1 MYPIKFKPILKER
14 LWGGT
19 KLKTIF
25 NKPIET
31 DITGESWEISAV
43 KGDVSVVA
51 NGDFAGRTLQ
61 DLIDSYPEELL
72 GKHVHEKFGT
82 EFPILIKFIDA
93 REDLSIQVHP
103 NDELA
108 KIRHNSFGKT
118 EMWYVM
124 QADKGA
130 ELIVGFNK
138 DVTKEEYQKHL
149 DNGTLTDI
157 MNYEKVAE
165 GDTFFI
171 NTGKVHAIGG
181 GIIIAEIQ
189 QTSDITY
196 RVYDFNRKDKN
207 GNLRELH
214 TEQALEAIDYQ
225 KKDDFKVSYSKSE
238 NKTNEMV
245 NCPYFITNYLNLS
258 SDFEK
263 QIGEEDSFH
272 IYMCV
277 KGSGTISD
285 GEVELPICQGETV
298 LFPAS
303 CGKLCVKTSQIEL
316 LEEIL
321 GKYWGNPSARI
332 AGSVAQIRAR
342 LARNQY
348 GGTPANRGH
357 RNKTRNAR
365 SATIRSRSIESPPR
379 CE

>member
-19 KLKTIF
+19 KLKTLF

-31 DITGESWEISAV
+31 DITGESWEVSAV
-43 KGDVSVVA
+43 KGDISVVA
-51 NGDFAGRTLQ
+51 NGEFKDKSLQ
-61 DLIDSYPEELL
+61 ELIDLYPNELL
-72 GKHVHEKFGT
+72 GKHVYERFGT
-82 EFPILIKFIDA
+82 DFPILIKFIDA

-103 NDELA
+103 NDDLA
-108 KIRHNSFGKT
+108 KKRHNSFGKT

-124 QADKGA
+124 QADPGA
-130 ELIVGFNK
+130 KLIVGFNK

-149 DNGTLTDI
+149 TEGTLTDI
-157 MNYEKVAE
+157 MNYEEVSE

-214 TEQALEAIDYQ
+214 TELALEAIDYQ

-238 NKTNEMV
+238 NTTNKMV
-245 NCPYFITNYLNLS
+245 DCPYFITHYLSLS
-258 SDFEK
+258 EDFEK
-263 QIGEEDSFH
+263 KIGAEDSFH

-277 KGSGTISD
+277 KGSGIVSD
-285 GEVELPICQGETV
+285 GKTELSINQGETV
-298 LFPAS
+298 LFPAV
-303 CGKLCVKTSQIEL
+303 CDTLQVKTSGVEL
-316 LEEIL
+316 LEVSL
-321 GKYWGNPSARI
+321 
-332 AGSVAQIRAR
+332 
-342 LARNQY
+342 
-348 GGTPANRGH
+348 
-357 RNKTRNAR
+357 
-365 SATIRSRSIESPPR
+365 
-379 CE
+379 